1 MVALAFRTSSGGKQA
16 VRHSKELCQDI
27 DSVHEDFVQQ
37 GSLQTYLSAVKLQS
51 IRIKEFN
58 FIFEEN
64 FKKNELQ
71 PDKCLKIYSMP
82 PECALK

>member
-58 FIFEEN
+58 FIF
-64 FKKNELQ
+64 NELLTSSCHVESAGWVDPSLQ
-71 PDKCLKIYSMP
+71 GG
-82 PECALK
+82 